1 MAIRNNTV
9 SPTFGQNKIFTFLTV
24 NTLPRL
30 QRIQVRAKNEAEAR
44 AMYAKVGVE
53 LILIIRQMEVVA

>member
-1 MAIRNNTV
+1 MATRNNTV
-9 SPTFGQNKIFTFLTV
+9 SPIFGQNKIFTFLTI

-30 QRIQVRAKNEAEAR
+30 QRVRVRAKTEAEAR
-44 AMYAKVGVE
+44 AMYAKIGVD

>member
-24 NTLPRL
+24 NTLPSL
-30 QRIQVRAKNEAEAR
+30 QRVRVRAKTEAEAR
-44 AMYAKVGVE
+44 AMYTKVGVD
-53 LILIIRQMEVVA
+53 LVLIIRQMEVVA